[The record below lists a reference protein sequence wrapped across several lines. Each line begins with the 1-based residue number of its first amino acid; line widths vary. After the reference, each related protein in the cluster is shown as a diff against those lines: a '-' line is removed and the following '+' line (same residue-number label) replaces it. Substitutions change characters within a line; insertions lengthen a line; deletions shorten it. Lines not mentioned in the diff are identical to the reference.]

1 MKNNREHILKGI
13 GKPEDRLAAA
23 KLLDKSELSRRTNKP
38 VHSDF
43 LDPRQQK
50 LAEGLMKSAGITSI
64 SFYGGYEEAERSV
77 ALFIPEMLQDDE
89 LEEYKKGI
97 MKVIE
102 ITPPSRNSLTH
113 RDYLGALMG
122 LGIRRDVTGDIVISD
137 EKCSIIVLNDIADY
151 IAGNLTRV
159 GNIGVSL
166 KISDIIE
173 SCLPSNKGTELKAVV
188 SALRLDCI
196 CASAFGLSRS
206 KAAEYIKSGK
216 VQLEWEITQ
225 STDKTVKEGDTLS
238 LRGRGRAVLDKVGGR
253 TKKDRINIIIRK
265 YV

>member
-1 MKNNREHILKGI
+1 MNKNREHILRSI
-13 GKPEDRLAAA
+13 SKPEDRLAAA
-23 KLLDKSELSRRTNKP
+23 KLLDKSEFSMKTNRP
-38 VHSDF
+38 AHSDF

-50 LAEGLMKSAGITSI
+50 LAEGLLRSAGITGI
-64 SFYGGYEEAERSV
+64 SFYGGHEEAERSV
-77 ALFIPEMLQDDE
+77 ALFVPEILQDAE

-97 MKVIE
+97 LKVVE
-102 ITPPSRNSLTH
+102 ITPPARNSLTH

-122 LGIRRDVTGDIVISD
+122 LGIRREVTGDIVISD
-137 EKCSIIVLNDIADY
+137 DKCSIIVLNDIADY

-159 GNIGVSL
+159 GNVGVSL

-173 SCLPSNKGTELKAVV
+173 SCIPDDQGTELKAVV

-238 LRGRGRAVLDKVGGR
+238 LRGRGRAVLVKVGGR
-253 TKKDRINIIIRK
+253 TKKDRINITIRK